1 MEVQTMPLL
10 EEMRW
15 RKIRMGLVIFALLL
29 PILLSVVLQVQVK
42 PSDYS
47 GARAALEFGFR
58 GDGFFWA
65 TQGAGDPTM
74 YLADIGEAIPLMHL
88 YDLAYLAGGV
98 LFLFLCIEKKGWKTV
113 LWLSVPYWLFSLLSL
128 VHLSTELDPST
139 GQAPLYNR
147 ISLLGFDVM
156 FMKGW
161 GSLVLYALLALGCV
175 IFFVREWKQ
184 MKTLKLRLIHPV
196 S

>member
-1 MEVQTMPLL
+1 MEVQTMPLS
-10 EEMRW
+10 EEIRW

-47 GARAALEFGFR
+47 GARAALEAGFQ

-98 LFLFLCIEKKGWKTV
+98 LFLFLCIENSALAIG
-113 LWLSVPYWLFSLLSL
+113 SLLAFF
-128 VHLSTELDPST
+128 PSFSC
-139 GQAPLYNR
+139 APLHR
-147 ISLLGFDVM
+147 IGSIHRAGSSL
-156 FMKGW
+156 
-161 GSLVLYALLALGCV
+161 
-175 IFFVREWKQ
+175 
-184 MKTLKLRLIHPV
+184 
-196 S
+196 

>member
-1 MEVQTMPLL
+1 MELQTMPLL

-15 RKIRMGLVIFALLL
+15 RKIRIGLVIFALLL

-47 GARAALEFGFR
+47 GARAALEAGFQ

-65 TQGAGDPTM
+65 AQGVGDATM
-74 YLADIGEAIPLMHL
+74 YLADIGEVLPLMHL

-98 LFLFLCIEKKGWKTV
+98 LFLFLCIEKKGGRNVIWP
-113 LWLSVPYWLFSLLSL
+113 SIPYWLFSLLSL
-128 VHLSTELDPST
+128 VRLSTELDPST

-184 MKTLKLRLIHPV
+184 MKTLKLRLVHPA